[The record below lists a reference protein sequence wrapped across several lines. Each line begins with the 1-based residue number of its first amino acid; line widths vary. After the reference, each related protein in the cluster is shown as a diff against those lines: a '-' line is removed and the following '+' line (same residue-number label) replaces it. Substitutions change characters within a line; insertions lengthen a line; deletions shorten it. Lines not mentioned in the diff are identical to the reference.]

1 MNFTPTEDRRMLSD
15 TLRRYLADKYPF
27 ETRSKLAY
35 DAPFHSPEKY
45 AELAE
50 LGVIGAFL
58 TEEQGGFGGSGF
70 DIATVFEE
78 LGRALCPEPMLG
90 TLMVVRALAGLGQD
104 ALVEEI
110 VAGTKRPAF
119 AVFEPEAG
127 ERLQDIRASFS
138 NGKLDG
144 QKAVVYG
151 APGADLIVV
160 AARGDAGIGLY
171 ATEAAEIAE
180 YAMVDGSGAGTVLL
194 DGAEATCLAKDCE
207 AVIEA
212 ALDAGRLALCAEA
225 VGAMDVQQATTVDY
239 MKQRSQF
246 GRPIATFQALQHR
259 VVDMATEIEQARSI
273 TILAASHLGGEGRA
287 RYVAMAKNLVGR
299 TAEMISEESVQL
311 HGGIGMTWEYPGAHY
326 AKRLTMID
334 HQLGDAQTHLH
345 RLMQA
350 A

>member
-27 ETRSKLAY
+27 EIRSKLAY

-45 AELAE
+45 VELAE

-58 TEEQGGFGGSGF
+58 SEEQGGFGGSGF

-90 TLMVVRALAGLGQD
+90 TLMAVRVLTGLGQD

-110 VAGTKRPAF
+110 VAGGKRPAF

-127 ERLQDIRASFS
+127 ERLQNIRASFA
-138 NGKLDG
+138 NGRLDG

-194 DGAEATCLAKDCE
+194 DGAEATCLAEDCE
-207 AVIEA
+207 GVIEA

-225 VGAMDVQQATTVDY
+225 VGAMDVQQTTTIDY

-259 VVDMATEIEQARSI
+259 VGRHGDRDRAGPLDHDSGRF
-273 TILAASHLGGEGRA
+273 ASGRRGPRA
-287 RYVAMAKNLVGR
+287 LHGDGQELGR
-299 TAEMISEESVQL
+299 T
-311 HGGIGMTWEYPGAHY
+311 HGGDDLRGIGAAPWRDRH
-326 AKRLTMID
+326 D
-334 HQLGDAQTHLH
+334 LGVPPAPTTPSG
-345 RLMQA
+345 
-350 A
+350 